1 MFFLLENELFS
12 WTYLLKKTPR
22 TTKNI
27 NISSLKWDF
36 KNLRHFEGIQ
46 TEVQYSKNYFKN
58 ILSHEAG
65 ASGNN
70 LDKEPQKPRPESK
83 K

>member
-1 MFFLLENELFS
+1 M
-12 WTYLLKKTPR
+12 
-22 TTKNI
+22 
-27 NISSLKWDF
+27 KWDF

-58 ILSHEAG
+58 ILSQEAG
-65 ASGNN
+65 AFGNN
-70 LDKEPQKPRPESK
+70 LYKEPQKPRPESK